1 MRAITADLPPKE
13 QKSPKHFPFRK
24 RFQHCAFSISKI
36 DYTFFNFMSFH
47 Y

>member
-13 QKSPKHFPFRK
+13 QKSKHFPFRK
-24 RFQHCAFSISKI
+24 RFQHCAFSFSKI
-36 DYTFFNFMSFH
+36 DHTFFNFMSFH